1 YSLVVWLHQPGK
13 YTDEENEKIADM
25 WEDFCKDNHCIV
37 MGPKSEADSGW
48 VHSELEIVTEA
59 VRDVL
64 AVDNIDRQRI
74 VAHGWGV
81 GGQMA
86 IYLGFNARDLFRGV
100 ATTGAVVLEP
110 GNNVAN
116 QRLSFWLACGD
127 RDPILRAVR
136 DSKTQLI
143 ERRFPVW

>member
-1 YSLVVWLHQPGK
+1 
-13 YTDEENEKIADM
+13 
-25 WEDFCKDNHCIV
+25 NHCIV

-64 AVDNIDRQRI
+64 AVYNIDRQRI

-100 ATTGAVVLEP
+100 ATTRAVLLEP

-143 ERRFPVW
+143 ERRFPVWYHELPNRGREYLDEGALSKLAVWIETLDRM